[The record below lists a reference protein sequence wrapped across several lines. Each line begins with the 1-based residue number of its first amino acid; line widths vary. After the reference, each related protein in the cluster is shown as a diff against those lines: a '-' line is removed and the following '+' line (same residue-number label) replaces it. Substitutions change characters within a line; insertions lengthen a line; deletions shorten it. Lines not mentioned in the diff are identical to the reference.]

1 VAAPGAEGRLR
12 GALGS
17 GLLLLGSLAV
27 GVGLFE
33 CGLRLH
39 HYGSLHGFSGE
50 HSLRMPHA
58 TRGWALEP
66 DGTSFQRTR
75 DYGVLVRTNAQ
86 GLRDRPHAV
95 EKAPETFRI
104 VVLGD
109 SFMEAYQVP
118 LEASLPYR
126 LQELLAA
133 RGVEVLNLGVGGY
146 GTAQALLIL
155 EEEGLRYGPDL
166 VVLAFYAGNDVH
178 NNSRAIETAL
188 QGEDEPTTFARPYA
202 TATSLDGDLAWTP
215 PDAARMAPHVERW
228 RKRKASSLDA
238 LRRAVQPAMVA
249 HLLERATARLWNRIT
264 AGDAYDPELAFGW
277 PFLREVADPETA
289 RLWDEAWLATRRLL
303 LEIDRVAR
311 AAGARFAVLI
321 VPANFQV
328 DGRLLAA
335 MQADHPGLAFD
346 PLRVNREL
354 AAFCAGAG
362 IPLLDPTPALAREQ
376 AAGRPMYYSIEDHH
390 WNAAG
395 QALSAELLAEF
406 LDARGLLPSATSPRR
421 EAQAASTSR

>member
-1 VAAPGAEGRLR
+1 VR

-17 GLLLLGSLAV
+17 ALLLLGSLAF

-39 HYGSLHGFSGE
+39 HYGSLQGFSGE

-58 TRGWALEP
+58 TRGWALVP

-75 DYGVLVRTNAQ
+75 DYGVLVRTNALGQ
-86 GLRDRPHAV
+86 RDRPHAA
-95 EKAPETFRI
+95 EKAPGTFRI

-126 LQELLAA
+126 LQERLAG

-155 EEEGLRYGPDL
+155 EEEGVRYRPDL
-166 VVLAFYAGNDVH
+166 VVLAFFVGNDVH
-178 NNSRAIETAL
+178 NNSRAIEAAL
-188 QGEDEPTTFARPYA
+188 HGEDETTTFARPYA
-202 TATSLDGDLAWTP
+202 SATSLDGELAWTP
-215 PDAARMAPHVERW
+215 PDRARMEPYAERW
-228 RKRKASSLDA
+228 RRRQDSRLDA
-238 LRRAVQPAMVA
+238 LRRAVQPAMVVN
-249 HLLERATARLWNRIT
+249 LLERATAGLWSRLTNR
-264 AGDAYDPELAFGW
+264 DPYDPQILFGW
-277 PFLREVADPETA
+277 PFLREVPDAHAA
-289 RLWDEAWLATRRLL
+289 RLWEEAWLVTRRLL
-303 LEIDRVAR
+303 VEIDRVAR

-321 VPANFQV
+321 VPADYQV
-328 DGRLLAA
+328 DPRALAGV
-335 MQADHPGLAFD
+335 QAAHPELAFE
-346 PLRVNREL
+346 PLRINREL

-362 IPLLDPTPALAREQ
+362 IPLLDPTPAIEREQ
-376 AAGRPMYYSIEDHH
+376 AEGRPMYYSLEDRH

-395 QALSAELLAEF
+395 QALATELLAEF
-406 LDARGLLPSATSPRR
+406 LDARGLVPSAPQG
-421 EAQAASTSR
+421 AQAASTSR